1 MRHQIAAAVVIILA
15 CMWTLSGCHTVKGV
29 GEDLQSGGKAIEK
42 SSGK

>member
-1 MRHQIAAAVVIILA
+1 MRRQIAATVVAVLA

-29 GEDLQSGGKAIEK
+29 GEDVQSGGKVIER

>member
-1 MRHQIAAAVVIILA
+1 MRRQIAILVAIVMA

-29 GEDLQSGGKAIEK
+29 GEDVQSGGKAIER